1 MRGLKLNCIQL
12 REESIKKRQVE
23 MYYADPW
30 VFKGFGGR
38 DALGRVDSQHLID
51 EIFGFWCHRVPFR

>member
-1 MRGLKLNCIQL
+1 
-12 REESIKKRQVE
+12 

-38 DALGRVDSQHLID
+38 DALGRIDSQHLID